1 MGAISVRRSPSQG
14 ATSRNHRKF
23 GVVGGGQCSADA
35 SLSFGAAVFGSEKA
49 LRSAPLVRVRR
60 FHFVV
65 CALSRCRLMPA
76 DKWRPLHFER
86 QCCISGGN
94 NARGASWPLP
104 VVQVTVPGGSEEEF
118 VRISKVDH
126 WFLKTIGGPGT
137 QRGHL
142 THLSFL
148 DELADKAKK
157 HALKVALPE
166 GESAVADES
175 EFATPEGKSEHDPM
189 DDLDDVGSA
198 EKGGDLQKKHCK
210 RKRAI
215 PTHLKVCEIQFR
227 KMPTSEETTKVSCL
241 WTGKFF
247 HVHMSDL
254 DWLLEFAFVS
264 HQKHGSEEVVGD
276 PDGREAGGA
285 SAVAGASWRARWKVD
300 PPTWEAEASSGP
312 ADGVICSCRIDQFDK
327 DKYAK
332 VKESHD
338 LSDHYAKLSKTRKKE
353 AALLYLKDHMEAKGY
368 VLSC

>member
-1 MGAISVRRSPSQG
+1 MLCRRVFVVRRS
-14 ATSRNHRKF
+14 RFWLR
-23 GVVGGGQCSADA
+23 
-35 SLSFGAAVFGSEKA
+35 KA

-65 CALSRCRLMPA
+65 CALSRSRLMPA

-175 EFATPEGKSEHDPM
+175 EFATPEGKGERDPM
-189 DDLDDVGSA
+189 DDLDDFGSA
-198 EKGGDLQKKHCK
+198 EKGGDLPKNHGK

-227 KMPTSEETTKVSCL
+227 KLPTSEETRKVSCL
-241 WTGKFF
+241 WTGKYL

-254 DWLLEFAFVS
+254 DWLLEFAFAS

-285 SAVAGASWRARWKVD
+285 SAVAGACWRARWKVD
-300 PPTWEAEASSGP
+300 PPTWEAVASSGP
-312 ADGVICSCRIDQFDK
+312 AAGVICSCRIDQFNK
-327 DKYAK
+327 DKYEK
-332 VKESHD
+332 VRESHD
-338 LSDHYAKLSKTRKKE
+338 LSDAWGKLSNKRKKE
-353 AALLYLKDHMEAKGY
+353 AALLYLKDHMVEKGY
-368 VLSC
+368 VLSS